1 MDIQLILSKYDSGQA
16 FTKIAKELKS
26 SPSKIRKILID
37 NSRTIRNLS
46 QSHEIYDYDKS
57 FFKKIDSEDKA
68 YLLGFLYADGN
79 VCKNVMQIC
88 LHSKDIEVLEY
99 FKNSLKS
106 NHKIVNDRGY
116 KRFRIG
122 NEELI
127 SDLNKLGVIE
137 RKTFDIKFPN
147 SKILPEY
154 LIRHFIR
161 GYFDGDGSINYS
173 ITKKYQYLNWSFG
186 IISCFDFIS
195 QVNLIISHNCNIRL
209 ATLEREKRRNNPIYT
224 IRHGGHSKS
233 KLKKIY
239 NFLYED
245 ASIFLKRKKEKF
257 EYIIN
262 FNE

>member
-1 MDIQLILSKYDSGQA
+1 MDIQLILNKYDNGQA

-26 SPSKIRKILID
+26 SSYTIRKILIE
-37 NSRTIRNLS
+37 NGRNIRNLS
-46 QSHEIYDYDKS
+46 QSHEIYNYDKS
-57 FFKKIDSEDKA
+57 FFKKIDSEEKA

-79 VCKNVMQIC
+79 VCKNIMQIC
-88 LHSKDIEVLEY
+88 LHSKDIEILEH
-99 FKNSLKS
+99 FKKSLKS
-106 NHKIVNDRGY
+106 NHKIVNDREY

-122 NEELI
+122 NEELV
-127 SDLNKLGVIE
+127 SDLNKLGVME

-147 SKILPEY
+147 SNILPKY
-154 LIRHFIR
+154 LVHHFIR

-195 QVNLIISHNCNIRL
+195 EVNSIISNNCDIRL
-209 ATLEREKRRNNPIYT
+209 AILEREKRRDNPIYT

-239 NFLYED
+239 NFLYKD

-262 FNE
+262 HDQ